1 MGGEGDQVG
10 GGGRSGGRGRE
21 IRWEGEGDQEGDRE
35 GGGRSGGR
43 GREIGKEE
51 EGDELLG

>member
-1 MGGEGDQVG
+1 MG
-10 GGGRSGGRGRE
+10 GGGRSGGRGSE